1 MTIRIQPTIL
11 GGSTNTFG
19 ADATVTTVGSYNG
32 GTLIDGTHYA
42 IAPQGLKHA
51 SSSPVAATVDG
62 RPGHGIQVNLTQ
74 AGQNALDGGV
84 AEYSA
89 GATWSTATVAP
100 VNSTIVKVRSSDPME
115 GVGGRAGLFEGGA
128 TVLHVVASAP
138 ASGAMAPVVWPS
150 GDLANRPWRVA
161 DVDAMLASL
170 PSYATTG
177 APTWASLA
185 SSYDKFDF
193 ALSWYQG
200 IRYQYLTPRRINGT
214 TSAYGQ
220 IRSQMEGTVWAG
232 LCSNAWSP
240 AEKTAALI
248 RQLSNGCQTAE
259 AYGGTAN
266 IIGEDGGQ
274 FQFGQA
280 NALAWLKAT
289 GRTGQYASIM
299 PKIGGGPRG
308 QYYQVTAG
316 MFDRHTSAVLPY
328 IARERTVVSITG
340 SGPYVVTV
348 TDYAGEPGANAGFH
362 GGNLC
367 RVVGGVDGAEALIDA
382 TGTPDGND
390 DYPLTLTALPTGLI
404 VGDTVYVKQVTP
416 LSVGT
421 YDYVMEGNSPMHN
434 NPLESSGYRST
445 QNHGHQICAISV
457 LGMRG
462 SDLTPAKEYMARRT
476 AAQNYGSIGWAE
488 TFWSTHQATV
498 LALPQIV

>member
-1 MTIRIQPTIL
+1 MITIQPTIN
-11 GGSTNTFG
+11 GGATATYGS
-19 ADATVTTVGSYNG
+19 DATVTLVDEYNG
-32 GTLIDGTHYA
+32 GSCIDGSHYV
-42 IAPQGLKHA
+42 IAPAALKF
-51 SSSPVAATVDG
+51 STSSPAPATVDG
-62 RPGHGIQVNLTQ
+62 RAGHGIQANLEQ
-74 AGQNALDGGV
+74 GGPNALDGGV

-89 GATWSTATVAP
+89 GATLSTSTALP
-100 VNSTIVKVRSSDPME
+100 VGSAIVKVRASDPME
-115 GVGGRAGLFEGGA
+115 NAGRAGLFEGAA
-128 TVLHVVASAP
+128 TVIHVVASAP
-138 ASGAMAPVVWPS
+138 AYRAMAPVVWPS
-150 GDLANRPWRVA
+150 ASLASKPWRVA
-161 DVDAMLASL
+161 DIDGMLASL

-177 APTWASLA
+177 APTWASIA
-185 SSYDKFDF
+185 SYYDKLDF
-193 ALSWYQG
+193 ALAWYQG
-200 IRYQYLTPRRINGT
+200 IRYQYLTPRRINNT
-214 TSAYGQ
+214 TSAYGRWRGQ
-220 IRSQMEGTVWAG
+220 VEGTVWAG
-232 LCSNAWSP
+232 LCSNAWSA

-248 RQLSNGCQTAE
+248 RQLSNGCQIAE
-259 AYGGTAN
+259 AYGATAN

-274 FQFGQA
+274 FQFGLA

-289 GRTGQYASIM
+289 GREGQYAATM

-382 TGTPDGND
+382 TGTPDGSG
-390 DYPLTLTALPTGLI
+390 DYPLTMAALPTGLT
-404 VGDTVYVKQVTP
+404 VSDTVYVKQVTP

-434 NPLESSGYRST
+434 NPLESSGYRSG
-445 QNHGHQICAISV
+445 QNHGNQIAPISV

-462 SDLTPAKEYMARRT
+462 SDLTPAMDYMLRRT
-476 AAQNYGSIGWAE
+476 AAQNYGGGGWTE
-488 TFWSTHQATV
+488 TFWATHQATA
-498 LALPQIV
+498 LAVTQIV